1 MITAYKFEAGDLV
14 DHEPYGG
21 RTPYKGRGTVVGN
34 VRHLSMNLVEVRWD
48 SGSVTKQ
55 GRLTLRLL
63 RAAPKPQDQSLRFKA
78 GDDVKFYNNAATQ
91 RGKVVQDCRL
101 TDLNVFLKLHSESVC
116 RWVYHKSVSKEPFVV
131 IDEAGP
137 VPQNPWTTAGWPK
150 IGMDWARGPDKTS
163 MHFRMNPKL
172 RKWETSY
179 TKGVTEELD
188 RLRRMTKSP
197 MAGLGLQ
204 NAITLL
210 RGYWQ
215 DLHIPYE
222 QRDAALAEAKRMDEV
237 CTRFRRELSE
247 QDLVKEDLRNKLAA
261 ERLENVKLR
270 ETIANGQRALEH
282 KA

>member
-1 MITAYKFEAGDLV
+1 MAIAYKFEAGDLV
-14 DHEPYGG
+14 EHKPYSG
-21 RTPYKGRGTVVGN
+21 RTPYRGRGTVVGD
-34 VRHLSMNLVEVRWD
+34 VRHLGMNLVEVRWD

-137 VPQNPWTTAGWPK
+137 VPQK
-150 IGMDWARGPDKTS
+150 IDA
-163 MHFRMNPKL
+163 L
-172 RKWETSY
+172 E
-179 TKGVTEELD
+179 
-188 RLRRMTKSP
+188 
-197 MAGLGLQ
+197 
-204 NAITLL
+204 LL
-210 RGYWQ
+210 RGCWQ
-215 DLHIPYE
+215 DLHIPYQ
-222 QRDAALAEAKRMDEV
+222 QRDQARAELKGATDV
-237 CTRFRRELSE
+237 I
-247 QDLVKEDLRNKLAA
+247 EDLRNKLAA

>member
-1 MITAYKFEAGDLV
+1 MAIAYKFEAGDLV
-14 DHEPYGG
+14 EHKPYSG
-21 RTPYKGRGTVVGN
+21 RTPYRGRGTVVGD

-137 VPQNPWTTAGWPK
+137 VPQNPWNTAGWPK

-179 TKGVTEELD
+179 TRRVGVELIKV
-188 RLRRMTKSP
+188 RRFVDMFSGDAKP
-197 MAGLGLQ
+197 IIDALE
-204 NAITLL
+204 LL

-222 QRDAALAEAKRMDEV
+222 QRDQARAELKGATDV
-237 CTRFRRELSE
+237 I
-247 QDLVKEDLRNKLAA
+247 EDLRNKLAA